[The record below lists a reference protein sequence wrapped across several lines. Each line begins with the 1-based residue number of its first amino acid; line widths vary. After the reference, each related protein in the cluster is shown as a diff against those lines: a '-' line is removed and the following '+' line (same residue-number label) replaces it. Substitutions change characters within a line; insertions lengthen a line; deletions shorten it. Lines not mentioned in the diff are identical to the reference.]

1 MKKDNTHIP
10 LVAISEYK
18 PLGVILDEA
27 DNRGRECF
35 SDENG
40 NEVIRNGFIINDTS
54 VNDSLEQFCTST
66 SAERNTQTVFKT
78 GCGEVM
84 IWTQQ

>member
-35 SDENG
+35 SDKNG

-66 SAERNTQTVFKT
+66 SADHSDIQISAN
-78 GCGEVM
+78 
-84 IWTQQ
+84 